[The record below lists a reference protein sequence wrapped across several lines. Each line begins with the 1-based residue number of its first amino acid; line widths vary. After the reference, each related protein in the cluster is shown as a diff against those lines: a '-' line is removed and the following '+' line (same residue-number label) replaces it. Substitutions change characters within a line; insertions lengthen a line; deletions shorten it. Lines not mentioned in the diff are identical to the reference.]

1 MSTIFV
7 TVGSA
12 YPFDRLIRACDQLAG
27 ADPAQNW
34 IAQIHEGTFEPEHM
48 RFERYM
54 DKPDFDAAMADA
66 DLLVG
71 HAGMGTI
78 HDALALDKP
87 LLVLARRK
95 EFGEH
100 VNDHQVAGAEL
111 FGSGGHV
118 LVAETAEDL
127 GDRLVDLADFVPVH
141 REVHATELADE
152 IGAFLERL

>member
-1 MSTIFV
+1 MTVIFV

-12 YPFDRLIRACDQLAG
+12 YPFDRLIRACDELAA
-27 ADPAQNW
+27 ADPTQDW
-34 IAQIHEGTFEPEHM
+34 LAQIHEGEYQPQHM

-54 DKPDFDAAMADA
+54 DKPEFDAAMAGA

-78 HDALALDKP
+78 NGALALHKP

-111 FGSGGHV
+111 FGAGGHV
-118 LVAETAEDL
+118 LVADTAEDVAS
-127 GDRLVDLADFVPVH
+127 RLADLTGFVPAP
-141 REVHATELADE
+141 REVRATELADQ
-152 IGAFLERL
+152 IGAFLSTC